1 MISNA
6 GFDITWPGA
15 YYRFMARTSFTLR
28 LDRELYDALSSLS
41 SVVHQS
47 MNQLV
52 TEAVSRYVQ
61 QRSSEAEQDLE
72 NTLARLRKYTK
83 KDPGYEQAIAAFA
96 DAEAR
101 YKDPLEGI
109 PITTVTDTQA
119 EIRELLGDA

>member
-1 MISNA
+1 
-6 GFDITWPGA
+6 
-15 YYRFMARTSFTLR
+15 MARTSFTLR

-96 DAEAR
+96 DTEAR

-119 EIRELLGDA
+119 EIRELLDDA